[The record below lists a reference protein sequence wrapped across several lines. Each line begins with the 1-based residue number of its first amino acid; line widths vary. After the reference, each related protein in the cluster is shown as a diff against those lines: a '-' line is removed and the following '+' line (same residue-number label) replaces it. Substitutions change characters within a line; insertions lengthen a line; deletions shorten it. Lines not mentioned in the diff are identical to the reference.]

1 MQFVGSKDISTL
13 RACGM
18 KRTCLTLP
26 IGIIMY
32 PNHAEPVRRFQAV
45 LFDCDGV
52 LVDSESL
59 IVSLLVT
66 MTNELGGRLNL
77 AEGEVLFHGVHLA
90 GCIERIEQHVG
101 RPAPADFSPQYRQRS
116 AALMAEQLTSV
127 AGVQRLIDS
136 LAVPTC
142 VVSNS
147 SPERV
152 EFMLARSGLLGYF
165 RGRIYS
171 ADDLGRWKPA
181 PDVYLHAAAQLG
193 FRPAECIAIEDSEV
207 GVRSAVAAGLTVLGF
222 ASPPRAPALLAAGA
236 TTTCQTMTQVGDL
249 LRALTVRT
257 DDDSRNLQRSRRDP
271 HAQPARSHQ

>member
-1 MQFVGSKDISTL
+1 
-13 RACGM
+13 
-18 KRTCLTLP
+18 
-26 IGIIMY
+26 MY
-32 PNHAEPVRRFQAV
+32 PNYAEPARRFQAV

-66 MTNELGGRLNL
+66 MTNELGGRLSL

-90 GCIERIEQHVG
+90 GCIDRIVQHVG
-101 RPAPADFSPQYRQRS
+101 REVPADFSRQYRQRS

-127 AGVQRLIDS
+127 AGAPRLIRS

-147 SPERV
+147 SLERV
-152 EFMLARSGLLGYF
+152 EFMLARSGLLDYF
-165 RGRIYS
+165 HDRIYS

-181 PDVYLHAAAQLG
+181 PDVYSHATAQLG
-193 FRPAECIAIEDSEV
+193 FPPAECIAIEDSEV
-207 GVRSAVAAGLTVLGF
+207 GVRSAVAAGLAVLGF

-236 TTTCQTMTQVGDL
+236 ITTCQTMTQAGDL
-249 LRALTVRT
+249 LRAFKVRT
-257 DDDSRNLQRSRRDP
+257 DDDSRKLQRSWCDP